1 MINNILN
8 NVTIKQSGN
17 INTNSETHN
26 NVCSIIN
33 DLSNGFIYGISGLI
47 PFNDA
52 IRRTN
57 DHNLNKKQLYN
68 LYINK
73 NIKQL
78 AAINF
83 GEYFK
88 DLSTNPTGRE
98 VLVCLDTTNLKDIKL
113 VINNNNYKN
122 FTDVNYVKEKYPNL
136 LKNPSNPQLGLT
148 NENNKILNKFIY
160 NNMFKNISK
169 KKIFTFLLNNHAS
182 TNKIIGSQFSAIDSY
197 CNRNRNINNNPFNI
211 NLN

>member
-1 MINNILN
+1 MVDYILN
-8 NVTIKQSGN
+8 DKTIQQSGN
-17 INTNSETHN
+17 IDIQSTNN
-26 NVCSIIN
+26 NNGCFIIN

-52 IRRTN
+52 IKRKN

-88 DLSTNPTGRE
+88 DLSTNPSGRE
-98 VLVCLDTTNLKDIKL
+98 VLLCLDRTNITDIKL
-113 VINNNNYKN
+113 IINNNNYKN
-122 FTDVNYVKEKYPNL
+122 FTDLNYVKKIYPQL
-136 LKNPSNPQLGLT
+136 LKNPSNPQMGLT
-148 NENNKILNKFIY
+148 DENNKILNKYIY
-160 NNMFKNISK
+160 NNMFENYSK
-169 KKIFTFLLNNHAS
+169 KKKFTFLLNNRS
-182 TNKIIGSQFSAIDSY
+182 ITNKIIGSQFSAIDLY
-197 CNRNRNINNNPFNI
+197 CNRNINNGNSFNI